1 MNYEDDYHDSYDEAA
16 AYERDYLRR
25 MFGRDW
31 VEGDDPYREAF
42 DGHPDAY
49 WNID

>member
-1 MNYEDDYHDSYDEAA
+1 MAYFTCDPYEDEDAI
-16 AYERDYLRR
+16 ERNYLRKL
-25 MFGRDW
+25 FGEDW
-31 VEGDDPYREAF
+31 VDHDDPYSEAF